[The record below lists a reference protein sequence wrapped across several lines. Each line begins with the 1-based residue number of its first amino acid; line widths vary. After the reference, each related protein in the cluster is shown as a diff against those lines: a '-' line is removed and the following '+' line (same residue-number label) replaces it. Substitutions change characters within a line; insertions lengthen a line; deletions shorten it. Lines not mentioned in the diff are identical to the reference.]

1 MDKIK
6 TLVRY
11 DANEMTIWDADD
23 ESLGFF
29 TPDGSDV
36 DAIGNQIAN
45 ALNTAAD
52 QSRVIEELETA
63 IEQFLAWFGSSSQW
77 ERENR
82 NAKPVTRKD
91 VRGLRDALRFK
102 DAEAQRI
109 MEGK

>member
-45 ALNTAAD
+45 ALNNAAD
-52 QSRVIEELETA
+52 QSRVIEVMRTALEHYGEKDFWCPREDGEDNDGA
-63 IEQFLAWFGSSSQW
+63 DWWLGSTDGYTP
-77 ERENR
+77 
-82 NAKPVTRKD
+82 A
-91 VRGLRDALRFK
+91 LDAL
-102 DAEAQRI
+102 AEAQRI